1 MLLVFVLF
9 FSLLESII
17 SINAVVSVQLAF
29 LIFSSPKTKIG
40 TYFYRILCTKWMK
53 SRDAAEEYRRKEPL
67 RRLLL
72 QSLRL
77 TTPPLPLPAAG
88 EVVYLPIL
96 MGYRSCYKRNMLSL
110 GLHTKVSP
118 AVFTID
124 IVMMGDSRHG
134 PAGQVG
140 RIRDNHPQ

>member
-1 MLLVFVLF
+1 MSAKIWRHMHMSATYLF
-9 FSLLESII
+9 LPY
-17 SINAVVSVQLAF
+17 
-29 LIFSSPKTKIG
+29 LIHKMDEIKRRGP
-40 TYFYRILCTKWMK
+40 
-53 SRDAAEEYRRKEPL
+53 EEYWRKEPL

-88 EVVYLPIL
+88 EVVYLPIS

-124 IVMMGDSRHG
+124 IIMMGDSCHG

>member
-1 MLLVFVLF
+1 MHKMD
-9 FSLLESII
+9 EIKRRG
-17 SINAVVSVQLAF
+17 
-29 LIFSSPKTKIG
+29 P
-40 TYFYRILCTKWMK
+40 
-53 SRDAAEEYRRKEPL
+53 EEYRRKEPL

-77 TTPPLPLPAAG
+77 TTP
-88 EVVYLPIL
+88 YLPIS
-96 MGYRSCYKRNMLSL
+96 MGYRYMLSL

-124 IVMMGDSRHG
+124 IVMMGDSCHG